1 MAISCQRKSMGMTL
15 KVVVPPHPL
24 IAHWL
29 TVLRSRSTPA
39 PVYSTALEE
48 LGRWL
53 TYEALREWLPFRK
66 EILKTP
72 YGEVEGTF
80 IEFGVPLI
88 SILLLPGGL
97 DLWEGGRKVLP
108 NSQRFIND
116 VPKDVASNEGVIIY
130 IDQIATGERLKST
143 LDLLKKQ
150 SVESKRLRI
159 ITALASNPGLKTIGE
174 RFPDLTIYTS
184 SIDPEITE
192 NGEISPGIGNPF
204 LRLNTRVKST
214 N

>member
-1 MAISCQRKSMGMTL
+1 MGMTL

-29 TVLRSRSTPA
+29 TVMRNCSTPA

-66 EILKTP
+66 ETVETSH
-72 YGEVEGTF
+72 GEVEGTL
-80 IEFGVPLI
+80 IESGIPLVSVI
-88 SILLLPGGL
+88 LLPGGM

-108 NSQRFIND
+108 NSQRCID
-116 VPKDVASNEGVIIY
+116 VVPKDIASNEGVIVY
-130 IDQIATGERLKST
+130 IDQIATAKRIKST
-143 LDLLKKQ
+143 LELLKQQK
-150 SVESKRLRI
+150 VESRRI
-159 ITALASNPGLKTIGE
+159 RVITALASNPGLKNLGE
-174 RFPDLTIYTS
+174 RFSDLTIYS
-184 SIDPEITE
+184 ASIDPEITE
-192 NGEISPGIGNPF
+192 NGEICPGIGNPF
-204 LRLNTRVKST
+204 LRLNTRAKSP

>member
-1 MAISCQRKSMGMTL
+1 MGMTL

-29 TVLRSRSTPA
+29 TVLRNCSTPA

-53 TYEALREWLPFRK
+53 TYEALREWLPYRR
-66 EILKTP
+66 EIVKAP
-72 YGEVEGTF
+72 HGEVEGTL

-88 SILLLPGGL
+88 SVLLLPGGL

-108 NSQRFIND
+108 NSQRCID
-116 VPKDVASNEGVIIY
+116 EVPTDIANNEGVIVY
-130 IDQIATGERLKST
+130 IDQIANGERLKWA
-143 LDLLKKQ
+143 LELLKQ
-150 SVESKRLRI
+150 QNVDSKRLRI
-159 ITALASNPGLKTIGE
+159 VTALASNPGLKNLGE
-174 RFPDLTIYTS
+174 RFSDLTIYTA

-192 NGEISPGIGNPF
+192 NGEICPGIGNPF
-204 LRLNTRVKST
+204 LRLNTRAKSS